1 MCVYPYTHT
10 FTQTANTVR
19 YSNMTTKTTNRAGMV
34 AHRQRAFKRGA
45 ETKADMELLT
55 LSDGTKPKT
64 DPQGLTEEKLQHFL
78 ADARSGKPY
87 PVEAELGEIGTEGTI
102 RAGRVQ
108 LDLEEVNRYSP
119 IALALANGW
128 LDRLRDFLEGKR

>member
-1 MCVYPYTHT
+1 
-10 FTQTANTVR
+10 
-19 YSNMTTKTTNRAGMV
+19 MTTKTTNRAGMV

-45 ETKADMELLT
+45 ETQADMELLTGAFSFPVVLT
-55 LSDGTKPKT
+55 LSDGTKLET

-108 LDLEEVNRYSP
+108 LDLEEVHRYSP